1 MLDLENDSRG
11 KCPGRALGSV
21 LLFVS
26 SFLLLLCFLS
36 KSYSALDPV
45 WLDSIGLYQKV
56 LWAGLIFVICLVSSL
71 VSRLVCPGL
80 SAVRDLGLK
89 EEFPRALKGIGSGF
103 LLGAFFVTAIIS
115 SLSLA
120 GGYQFIGMAEAPQMV
135 PYLLLY
141 FISAVNEEMVFR
153 GFLFQ
158 SLERGFG
165 LKIAFVFASLLF
177 GFAHMMNFIE
187 GADVSQR
194 VLLSAFLSVEAGF
207 PMTMAFLL
215 TRSIWF
221 SVGIHFAWNFFEGVV
236 YGANV
241 SGHEL
246 DGVLVEARLT
256 DGIWGGGGVLGPE
269 ATVVN
274 LVFGLLLFCFLWKL
288 KGKKFLN

>member
-1 MLDLENDSRG
+1 MLDLESDSRG

-26 SFLLLLCFLS
+26 SFLLLLYFLS
-36 KSYSALDPV
+36 KLHSALDPV

-89 EEFPRALKGIGSGF
+89 EEFPGRLKARFLGF

-115 SLSLA
+115 QSPCRRLSVYRH
-120 GGYQFIGMAEAPQMV
+120 GGSTANGA
-135 PYLLLY
+135 LSLLY

-165 LKIAFVFASLLF
+165 LK
-177 GFAHMMNFIE
+177 
-187 GADVSQR
+187 
-194 VLLSAFLSVEAGF
+194 
-207 PMTMAFLL
+207 
-215 TRSIWF
+215 
-221 SVGIHFAWNFFEGVV
+221 
-236 YGANV
+236 
-241 SGHEL
+241 
-246 DGVLVEARLT
+246 
-256 DGIWGGGGVLGPE
+256 
-269 ATVVN
+269 
-274 LVFGLLLFCFLWKL
+274 
-288 KGKKFLN
+288 